1 MQLLHASRPG
11 SRAPRESECLG
22 CCWGKGSV
30 EAAAN
35 AFLAPLPA
43 RKYLPPGWARP
54 SRGDQFL
61 RLARR
66 WLSGLSAS
74 LRAGGTPHVSAS
86 KQVKLQFFTLS
97 PADKNC
103 RGTAQA
109 RMTHSA
115 VIGRL
120 ALGCEWTLLR
130 AGQVVRGACN
140 SMTLRRRAF
149 FSRFYNSWVRRS
161 PTQESNAR

>member
-1 MQLLHASRPG
+1 MHFLPRSQRASICRRVG
-11 SRAPRESECLG
+11 HGPREATSFFAWRGGGSLG
-22 CCWGKGSV
+22 S
-30 EAAAN
+30 
-35 AFLAPLPA
+35 
-43 RKYLPPGWARP
+43 
-54 SRGDQFL
+54 
-61 RLARR
+61 ARR
-66 WLSGLSAS
+66 SG
-74 LRAGGTPHVSAS
+74 RDGTPHVSAS